1 MAYREISETMAQ
13 PIPFAYWHLMNL
25 VFSLN
30 FLLLALIL
38 ASFEHWLTIVPYSM
52 ALMTFMGLREVSNQ
66 LADPFGDDIVDFPL
80 AKFLDYTFD
89 HSVCLLQAFSA
100 NDAYERVRRQ
110 IFVSEAFNE
119 RQVRRHVTQ
128 ENLYSDAYAAHTDSI
143 YIWEKE

>member
-1 MAYREISETMAQ
+1 
-13 PIPFAYWHLMNL
+13 MNL

-66 LADPFGDDIVDFPL
+66 LADPFGDDIVDFPM

-89 HSVCLLQAFSA
+89 HSVCLLQAFSTNA
-100 NDAYERVRRQ
+100 SYERVRKQ
-110 IFVSEAFNE
+110 IRASARFAEY
-119 RQVRRHVTQ
+119 QVR
-128 ENLYSDAYAAHTDSI
+128 
-143 YIWEKE
+143 